1 MEDDRFFE
9 LDDITLDNI
18 ARVLWMREFD
28 PEKIPENILEK
39 ILSEKNSPKMFGAR
53 MKYRLEDLL
62 KNPDSYTPSYKK
74 RYSTLMKHCKSL
86 HPLQAYAMTHLLGL
100 DSSRGYDKIPDQAD
114 LKFPDTHAPQLGYQ
128 VGWHFFV
135 GNCKGDNGKEYGIL
149 FLLYRYSMLPPP
161 IARHFGLTDME
172 NQVYEFQLA
181 VAEAG
186 SKHYQ
191 AKPIAVAGT
200 TGLIEFKNNPFN
212 YSVGKNTAKSL
223 GDDLFP
229 LRLNGWGVNLEHN
242 PVEIEV
248 DLTLESTKNI
258 LLQGNNGCLPCC
270 CGIGTLYYSATNLAL
285 DGNRSILKLGNETIH
300 LTEGK
305 FWFDHQWGNS
315 LEPLGNP
322 QCELMRAA
330 SVMNESHTRGWD
342 WFMAQFDGER
352 EITMA
357 APHTDTNIE
366 YYNQTGADDPGIM
379 NVKVTGQYI
388 DNEGISKSVTGE
400 LTVDKWVKSEKS
412 SDPEDY
418 WITHTWYP
426 NRWTFKF
433 GEDLPEDIRNFT
445 MTPIVE
451 GGQSGFNASGA
462 QYSEGG
468 VYVKTPE
475 GKLVGHGF
483 AESVYYADV
492 IKNMLHLAGLP
503 VTDEMVSLVKK
514 PSASTLLKI
523 KSILKLVIPSNR
535 KKLEEILKKCI
546 EEGLPTSMTE

>member
-1 MEDDRFFE
+1 MKDDFRE
-9 LDDITLDNI
+9 LDEITLDNI
-18 ARVLWMREFD
+18 ARVLWMREFEPD
-28 PEKIPENILEK
+28 KIPENILDQ

-53 MKYRLEDLL
+53 MKYRLEDLI
-62 KNPDSYTPSYKK
+62 KNPDSYTPSYKA
-74 RYSTLMKHCKSL
+74 RYNEFIKHCNSL

-100 DSSRGYDKIPDQAD
+100 DSSRGYDKIPDHAD
-114 LKFPDTHAPQLGYQ
+114 LKFPETNAPQLGYQ

-135 GNCKGDNGKEYGIL
+135 GNCRGDNNKEYGIL
-149 FLLYRYSMLPPP
+149 FLLYRYTMLPPP

-172 NQVYEFQLA
+172 NQMYEFQLA

-212 YSVGKNTAKSL
+212 YALGKNTATSQ
-223 GDDLFP
+223 GDGLFP
-229 LRLNGWGVNLEHN
+229 MRLNGWGVNLEED

-248 DLTLESTKNI
+248 DLTLESNKDI

-270 CGIGTLYYSATNLAL
+270 CGIGTLYYSATNLNL
-285 DGNRSILKLGNETIH
+285 DGSRSVLKLGGETIN
-300 LTEGK
+300 LKEGK

-315 LEPLGNP
+315 LEPLGNS
-322 QCELMRAA
+322 QCELMRVA
-330 SVMNESHTRGWD
+330 SVLNESHTRGWD
-342 WFMAQFDGER
+342 WFMAQFDGDR
-352 EITMA
+352 ELTMA
-357 APHTDTNIE
+357 APHTDANIE
-366 YYNQTGADDPGIM
+366 FYNQTGAEDPGTM
-379 NVKVTGQYI
+379 NVKVTGHYI
-388 DNEGISKSVTGE
+388 DDKSVSKHVTGN

-418 WITHTWYP
+418 WITNTWYP
-426 NRWTFKF
+426 NRWIFKF
-433 GEDLPEDIRNFT
+433 GKDIPEDIREFT

-468 VYVKTPE
+468 VYLKNPE
-475 GKLVGHGF
+475 GILLGHGF

-492 IKNMLHLAGLP
+492 TRNMLHLAGLP
-503 VTDEMVSLVKK
+503 VTDEMVNLVKK
-514 PSASTLLKI
+514 PSASALLKI
-523 KSILKLVIPSNR
+523 KSMLKLLVPSNR
-535 KKLEEILKKCI
+535 DKLGKKLEKCM
-546 EEGLPTSMTE
+546 EEGLPMAMVK